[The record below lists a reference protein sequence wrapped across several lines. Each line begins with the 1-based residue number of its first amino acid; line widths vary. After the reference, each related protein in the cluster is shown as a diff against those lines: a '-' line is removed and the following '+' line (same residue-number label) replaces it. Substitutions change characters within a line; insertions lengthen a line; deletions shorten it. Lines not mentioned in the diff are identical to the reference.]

1 MAINISTSNL
11 IETKEAR
18 IDGKLYKVRKLG
30 AGDQLDI
37 SKYSRQLTKLASEV
51 SKMQRRID
59 SGDDSVANLNK
70 LNKALDDIE
79 KTQDKI
85 EKIAAGL
92 FKPLDG
98 GDSIAIIKSVGI
110 DNLKKLLNM
119 IFSEQV
125 DK

>member
-1 MAINISTSNL
+1 MAINISTSDL
-11 IETKEAR
+11 VEKKEAR
-18 IDGKLYKVRKLG
+18 IDGKLYSVRKLG

-37 SKYSRQLTKLASEV
+37 SKYSRQLTKLADEA
-51 SKMQRRID
+51 SKTQRQIA
-59 SGDDSVANLNK
+59 SGDDSTASLEK
-70 LNKALDDIE
+70 LNKALNDIE
-79 KTQDKI
+79 KTQNKI
-85 EKIAAGL
+85 NKIAAGL

-98 GDSIAIIKSVGI
+98 GDSMAIIKSVGI